1 MERIGIFGGTFSPVH
16 TEHVALAK
24 TAITKLNLD
33 KLFVLPTFVSPHK
46 SGVSASPTDRLNMLK
61 LAFMGEEKI
70 EVSDFEIKRG
80 EVSYS
85 YITAEHF
92 KSNRSAEIFM
102 LVGADMLK
110 DFKTW
115 RYPERILNAA
125 CLVACQR
132 EDSKVDLKEEIEYIK
147 NTFHHEVIELDF
159 CGKAQ
164 SSTKIRT
171 YASLGLSVED
181 FTDKKVAEYIKEKG
195 LYKGGEIEK
204 FVSSVLPLKRLVHT
218 ANVITTALAWAKRLN
233 IPEEKV
239 KVAGALHDV
248 AKYLDYQDYKDFV
261 LEKGIV
267 KPVIHAFLGA
277 FIAENVL
284 NIKDKDIIN
293 AIKYHTSGRPN
304 MSDLEK
310 LIFVADM
317 VEESRDYE
325 GVNYLREIYRE
336 DLDKCFIEC
345 LKEELLHLKNK
356 NAEIFRLTLDAH
368 KYYVKGE
375 NI

>member
-1 MERIGIFGGTFSPVH
+1 MKRIGIFGGTFSPVH
-16 TEHVALAK
+16 SEHVALAK
-24 TAITKLNLD
+24 VSLSKLNLD

-46 SGVSASPTDRLNMLK
+46 TGVSASPKDRLNMLK
-61 LAFMGEEKI
+61 LAFSGEEKI
-70 EVSDFEIKRG
+70 EVNDFEIARG

-92 KSNRSAEIFM
+92 KSDRSAEIFM

-115 RYPERILNAA
+115 RYPERILSAA

-132 EDSKVDLKEEIEYIK
+132 EDNKVDLKEEIEYIK
-147 NTFHHEVIELDF
+147 NTFHHDVIELDF

-204 FVSSVLPLKRLVHT
+204 FVSSVLPEKRLIHT
-218 ANVITTALAWAKRLN
+218 ANVITSALLWAKRLN
-233 IPEEKV
+233 LNEETV
-239 KVAGALHDV
+239 KIAGALHDV
-248 AKYLDYQDYKDFV
+248 AKYLDPSDYKGFN
-261 LEKGIV
+261 LEKDV
-267 KPVIHAFLGA
+267 PKPVVHAFLGA
-277 FIAENVL
+277 HIAENVL
-284 NIKDKDIIN
+284 GITNQDIIN
-293 AIKYHTSGRPN
+293 AVRYHTSGRPN

-317 VEESRDYE
+317 VEEGRTYD
-325 GVNYLREIYRE
+325 GVDILREHYQK
-336 DLDKCFIEC
+336 DFNKCFIEC
-345 LKEELLHLKNK
+345 LKEETLHLKNK
-356 NAEIFRLTLDAH
+356 KAEIYRLTLEAFD
-368 KYYVKGE
+368 YYVKGE